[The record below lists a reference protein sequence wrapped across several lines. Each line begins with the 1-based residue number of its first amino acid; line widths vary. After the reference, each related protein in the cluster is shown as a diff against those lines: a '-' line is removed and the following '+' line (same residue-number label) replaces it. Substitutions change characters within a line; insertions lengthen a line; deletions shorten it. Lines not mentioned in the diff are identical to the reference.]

1 MMSFPLNRLVGKV
14 SITSIYLNSS
24 GTILLQMSRF
34 IIFYKKKYEVFKIN
48 LEINC
53 FHDSV
58 FISTK

>member
-53 FHDSV
+53 GF
-58 FISTK
+58 F